1 MKGNCKNNKKNKF
14 NEICLTFII
23 SGMLRIN
30 VHINKLLRECY
41 TLTVMFNIIKFSSS
55 NIKQYRYPSEYHW
68 FFFNISI
75 L

>member
-14 NEICLTFII
+14 NEIFLTFII

-30 VHINKLLRECY
+30 VHINELLRECY
-41 TLTVMFNIIKFSSS
+41 TPTVMFNIIKLSS
-55 NIKQYRYPSEYHW
+55 NNIKHCTLVNIIG
-68 FFFNISI
+68 FFNISI